1 MFGIGMANWNYTAA
15 ANWNHT
21 AAAPNCNNYTAP
33 AKYWNRTAAANWFWG
48 TGTSS
53 LPADSSSVD
62 QKTGA
67 DASSPE
73 SSPARK
79 FSVAELQT
87 YVEMS
92 VFGGD
97 SWAREAHYRKRRV
110 DDLIIEG
117 VEASAYK
124 KLPNGKFACIIC
136 PNNPVLDTPIM
147 LSAHVNG
154 SRHRA
159 AELSVKI
166 ENWLCKK
173 RLISDW
179 HYSDCVN
186 TKAKANASVKQRKST
201 STPLI
206 DRARKAAS
214 EVFPG
219 GVDQPEMKS
228 AIGTC
233 QRDAANRLPRASR
246 EELKFT
252 AAGWKRD
259 CHGRWFKDENV
270 EFDSDEED
278 PNIVLNNTS

>member
-1 MFGIGMANWNYTAA
+1 
-15 ANWNHT
+15 
-21 AAAPNCNNYTAP
+21 
-33 AKYWNRTAAANWFWG
+33 
-48 TGTSS
+48 
-53 LPADSSSVD
+53 
-62 QKTGA
+62 
-67 DASSPE
+67 
-73 SSPARK
+73 
-79 FSVAELQT
+79 
-87 YVEMS
+87 MS

-147 LSAHVNG
+147 LS
-154 SRHRA
+154 
-159 AELSVKI
+159 I
-166 ENWLCKK
+166 
-173 RLISDW
+173 
-179 HYSDCVN
+179 CVN

-201 STPLI
+201 SRPLI
-206 DRARKAAS
+206 ERARKAAS

-228 AIGTC
+228 AIG
-233 QRDAANRLPRASR
+233 NLVASCGGDSGSNGNSIEIEGMHKGLVR
-246 EELKFT
+246 EMQPIDYRERQERELKFT

-278 PNIVLNNTS
+278 PNIVFKQHILT